1 MQNEWNQRIKSVTSA
16 CNISHSA
23 MLSNANYHATW
34 VKMQRKTTEIEKQL
48 IRKWWERTFFL
59 IFNFYFAEMK
69 LHVFWLT
76 KFTKRREK
84 HVEKSNKIAKRK
96 RLITLQ
102 AHWILP
108 CSGTSSRLK
117 PTCFLLHQPHAFGFI
132 HQQFHQ
138 RFALVFN
145 LIVKHS
151 VFKRLLQ
158 LAYFTARAKVKH
170 LHYLVTINARLQ

>member
-16 CNISHSA
+16 CNIIHSA
-23 MLSNANYHATW
+23 MLSDANYHATW

-48 IRKWWERTFFL
+48 IRKWWERTFFM

-69 LHVFWLT
+69 LHVFWST

-84 HVEKSNKIAKRK
+84 HVEKSNKTAKRK

-102 AHWILP
+102 THRILP

-117 PTCFLLHQPHAFGFI
+117 PTCFLLYQPHAFCLL
-132 HQQFHQ
+132 HQQLHEG
-138 RFALVFN
+138 FAFIFNFVVEHCVFQ
-145 LIVKHS
+145 S
-151 VFKRLLQ
+151 LL
-158 LAYFTARAKVKH
+158 
-170 LHYLVTINARLQ
+170 

>member
-23 MLSNANYHATW
+23 MLSDANYNATW

-69 LHVFWLT
+69 LHVFWST

-84 HVEKSNKIAKRK
+84 HMEKSNKTAKWK

-102 AHWILP
+102 THWILL

-117 PTCFLLHQPHAFGFI
+117 PTCFLLYQPHAFSLF
-132 HQQFHQ
+132 HQQLHEG
-138 RFALVFN
+138 FAFIFNFVVEHCVFQ
-145 LIVKHS
+145 S
-151 VFKRLLQ
+151 LL
-158 LAYFTARAKVKH
+158 
-170 LHYLVTINARLQ
+170 

>member
-23 MLSNANYHATW
+23 MLSDANYHVTW
-34 VKMQRKTTEIEKQL
+34 VKMQRKITEIEKQL
-48 IRKWWERTFFL
+48 IRKWWERTFFM

-69 LHVFWLT
+69 LHVFWST
-76 KFTKRREK
+76 KFTKRGEK
-84 HVEKSNKIAKRK
+84 HVEKSNKTAKRK

-117 PTCFLLHQPHAFGFI
+117 PTCFLLYQPHAFGLL
-132 HQQFHQ
+132 HQQLHEG
-138 RFALVFN
+138 FAFIFN
-145 LIVKHS
+145 LVVEHC
-151 VFKRLLQ
+151 VFQSLL
-158 LAYFTARAKVKH
+158 
-170 LHYLVTINARLQ
+170 